1 MAEYRI
7 YCLDGNGRIGFAQW
21 FDADTDDEA
30 ISHARK
36 LRPDAYRS
44 ELWERGRLVAALDH
58 RSGTVNGKDS
68 RREARLEPNSR

>member
-7 YCLDGNGRIGFAQW
+7 YCLDGNGGIGFAQW
-21 FDADTDDEA
+21 FDAGSDDEA
-30 ISHARK
+30 IGHAQK

-58 RSGTVNGKDS
+58 RSGTVNGKDW
-68 RREARLEPNSR
+68 RREARLESNSR